1 MYIVESYSL
10 AVVFCVV
17 TMFCWGSWA
26 NTQKATGK
34 NWRFELFY
42 WDYVFGVVL
51 MSLIF
56 AFSLGSFGEA
66 GRSFI
71 ADVRQAET
79 GNLLSA
85 MLGGAIFNLANILL
99 VASISMV
106 GMSVAFPVGI
116 GCALV
121 IGVAVNYVQSP
132 QGNMLLLIVGVGF
145 VVAAI
150 VLDALAYRKIPGQ
163 SKGVTVKGLVLSLV
177 CGVLMG
183 FFYLF
188 VARTLSGNDDPT
200 ILDPGSLS
208 PYTAVMFFSL
218 GVLLSNLLLNPI
230 IMAKPFDGEPV
241 GCKDYVGGTM
251 CQHLL
256 GIVGGMIWCVGM
268 TLSIVAA
275 MKASPAISYGL
286 GQCATMIAAMW
297 GVFIWRE
304 FRDAKKGAGLLLAAM
319 FVCFAVGIVVL
330 VIARTT

>member
-1 MYIVESYSL
+1 MYVVESYPL
-10 AVVFCVV
+10 AVVLCVV

-26 NTQKATGK
+26 NMQKATGK
-34 NWRFELFY
+34 SWRFELFY

-56 AFSLGSFGEA
+56 AFSLGSFGEG

-71 ADVRQAET
+71 ADIQQAEIA
-79 GNLLSA
+79 NLFSA

-99 VASISMV
+99 VASIALV

-121 IGVAVNYVQSP
+121 IGVAVNYIQSP
-132 QGNMLLLIVGVGF
+132 EGNLALLILGVGF
-145 VVAAI
+145 VAVAI
-150 VLDALAYRKIPGQ
+150 ILDALAYRRIPGQ
-163 SKGVTVKGLVLSLV
+163 SKGVTAKGLVLSLV

-188 VARTLSGNDDPT
+188 VARTLSENSDPT
-200 ILDPGSLS
+200 ILDAGSLS

-218 GVLLSNLLLNPI
+218 GVLLSNLLINPI
-230 IMAKPFDGEPV
+230 IMAKPFEGEPV
-241 GCKDYVGGTM
+241 RWKDYTDGTSR
-251 CQHLL
+251 QHLF
-256 GIVGGMIWCVGM
+256 GVIGGMIWCVGM
-268 TLSIVAA
+268 TFSIVAA
-275 MKASPAISYGL
+275 MKAGPAISYGL

-304 FRDAKKGAGLLLAAM
+304 FRDAKKGTGPLLTAM
-319 FVCFAVGIVVL
+319 FACFAIGLVLL
-330 VIARTT
+330 VIAKTN